1 MGLDKIGVVYIL
13 KISGYIIKVQGGNM
27 NVKTLSKLLE
37 DYDPSDSVKINKDGE
52 LLIGGRGGFLIK
64 LPTTFKSKSIEMD
77 KGLWGPGKHCCYEKG
92 II

>member
-1 MGLDKIGVVYIL
+1 MVGLTWSNRIDEYLDRGRKI
-13 KISGYIIKVQGGNM
+13 GGNM
-27 NVKTLSKLLE
+27 KVKTLSKLLE
-37 DYDPSDSVKINKDGE
+37 DYDPSDSVKINKDNE

-64 LPTTFKSKSIEMD
+64 LPTSFKRKSKVESE